1 LPGGTSPPGL
11 AETSKGRIT
20 MDDSRIANKFRHGLT
35 VKELI
40 ECLQDY
46 DPDSYVVFAAGYGDR
61 SRTTPALVSKQALLH
76 QALIVSDVEAIPAS
90 RLVESRYSD
99 SGISLS
105 EVTPSEYDYSISFSE
120 YEAIEKVIVLQ

>member
-1 LPGGTSPPGL
+1 
-11 AETSKGRIT
+11 
-20 MDDSRIANKFRHGLT
+20 MDDLRIANKFRHGLT

-105 EVTPSEYDYSISFSE
+105 EVTPNSGESEYDYSISVSE